1 MEGIVLR
8 LDAAEFDKAVHG
20 GLGRVRVLK
29 ERGDLAVYVK
39 PDATEGGKAA
49 AVITFTVE
57 LPDGTVARAQAVTT
71 AALLE
76 MVGGAIRGW
85 KAGGHIQ

>member
-1 MEGIVLR
+1 MEGIVLK

-20 GLGRVRVLK
+20 GLGLVRVLK
-29 ERGDLAVYVK
+29 EKGDLAVYVK
-39 PDATEGGKAA
+39 PDATVGGKAM

-57 LPDGTVARAQAVTT
+57 MPDGGIARVQAVTT

-85 KAGGHIQ
+85 KSGGHIQ